1 MEPLANISHNEN
13 STAVYFAYI
22 NSLLAGAE
30 FEKFCNQTRCTEPVM
45 KLQMVSPT
53 HTHKFPHHKQ
63 TPRQSKLPALL
74 TYEVMQ
80 CNSQRRK
87 QNNNKKHTNFPFENL
102 LVNMP
107 KTRTIPQLQRNKKK
121 QHKKMAARKQE
132 IRCSSTIRSDAA
144 VAIDVAGF
152 PWTVTSGNG
161 PRGRGGAGNFDDHR
175 MRNIRIVSSNEKKL

>member
-87 QNNNKKHTNFPFENL
+87 QNNNKKHTNFPFEYL

-107 KTRTIPQLQRNKKK
+107 KTRTIPQLQRNKKNSI
-121 QHKKMAARKQE
+121 KKWLPGSKK
-132 IRCSSTIRSDAA
+132 SDAVQQFA
-144 VAIDVAGF
+144 AMLLWRLMLLTSRGLLLVAMDH
-152 PWTVTSGNG
+152 
-161 PRGRGGAGNFDDHR
+161 GGEGALGIS
-175 MRNIRIVSSNEKKL
+175 MTTG